1 MSSEKKQKTINL
13 LTICIKAGKTV
24 KGFDS
29 VCGELSKNKIYCV
42 ICACDASDKTVKE
55 VEFMCCKY
63 NASAVRTDI
72 SKEEFGKFFGKQT
85 AVIGICDKGFADGF
99 IKLSNT

>member
-29 VCGELSKNKIYCV
+29 VCEELKKGKAYCV
-42 ICACDASDKTVKE
+42 ICAGDASEKTIKE
-55 VEFMCCKY
+55 VEFMCGKY
-63 NASAVRTDI
+63 NACAVKTDI
-72 SKEEFGKFFGKQT
+72 PKEVLGKFFGKQT

-99 IKLSNT
+99 IKLDNA